1 MEYWMFWK
9 KHARHGSFVVYV
21 PFNLFLLLCLCH
33 FAPTHPLYVYNTER
47 QKGKDELQRS
57 CMKGSS

>member
-21 PFNLFLLLCLCH
+21 PFNLFLLLYLCH
-33 FAPTHPLYVYNTER
+33 FAPLCVQHRKAKSKRLVAKKLYER
-47 QKGKDELQRS
+47 
-57 CMKGSS
+57 

>member
-9 KHARHGSFVVYV
+9 KHARHGAFVVYV

-33 FAPTHPLYVYNTER
+33 FAPTHPICVQHRNAKSKRLVAKKLYER
-47 QKGKDELQRS
+47 
-57 CMKGSS
+57 

>member
-33 FAPTHPLYVYNTER
+33 FAPPPPPICVQHRKAKSKRLVAKKLYER
-47 QKGKDELQRS
+47 
-57 CMKGSS
+57 